1 MIFSNYYLGI
11 SNTYHNI
18 LPKIR
23 AVKFDG
29 FIVFW
34 SFSEGLY
41 YDLIFFIFETRK
53 ATYKIPGFGEMAKK
67 FTVKF
72 YRDGHIHH
80 PERIYGS
87 KAIGEPPLF
96 LGSSVYYAIVDAVHQ
111 ARQEKKEWF

>member
-1 MIFSNYYLGI
+1 MDCWTRKVSNPIGFNGI
-11 SNTYHNI
+11 NYTNY
-18 LPKIR
+18 
-23 AVKFDG
+23 V
-29 FIVFW
+29 
-34 SFSEGLY
+34 
-41 YDLIFFIFETRK
+41 FETKK

-111 ARQEKKEWF
+111 ARQEKKAQFCSISKWFISNDFFDS